1 MVHVETG
8 MAYALN
14 KPVVLFVKEGTNV
27 APFLPNITQYIILN
41 EQKNDL
47 IDKYTLIYTLL
58 NNAFNLIKNVRDKK
72 ATKGLTHVLI
82 IGLAIW
88 GAYKLAEMV
97 FKALQR
103 PAKRTPNKKVERRI

>member
-1 MVHVETG
+1 M
-8 MAYALN
+8 L
-14 KPVVLFVKEGTNV
+14 

-41 EQKNDL
+41 GQKNDL